1 MFPGNHIL
9 TEQTMHRKTSPAV
22 FVFFALVGCFAFAA
36 HAATSPAVSAAK
48 AGSANQGRR
57 QEYIKVMEAARR
69 DAPAFLAL
77 IPEGRE
83 SGFGFGNHQEI
94 AGAIIGD
101 AYQVLTL
108 SPEFIQGEPVPAGKE
123 LVEAGEWWV
132 TVRNG
137 ERNALVMIVA
147 LVESDWQVVAMGM
160 TNQAMELASFEKSSK
175 DRQENIQIL
184 RIYTLQADFILSVPA
199 GGFPTPDGDLSVP
212 DGGSVKGARTPDTK
226 VYPMMTARKAFPGAL
241 EKSAFSLDE
250 LLQWLRIQFMQ
261 L

>member
-1 MFPGNHIL
+1 
-9 TEQTMHRKTSPAV
+9 MHRKISPAV
-22 FVFFALVGCFAFAA
+22 FVFFVLAVGLAFAA

-57 QEYIKVMEAARR
+57 QEYTKVMEAARR

-94 AGAIIGD
+94 AGAVIGD

-160 TNQAMELASFEKSSK
+160 TNQAMELSSFEKTSK
-175 DRQENIQIL
+175 ARPENTQIL
-184 RIYTLQADFILSVPA
+184 RIYTLQADFILSLPA
-199 GGFPTPDGDLSVP
+199 
-212 DGGSVKGARTPDTK
+212 

-250 LLQWLRIQFMQ
+250 LLLWLSIQFMQ